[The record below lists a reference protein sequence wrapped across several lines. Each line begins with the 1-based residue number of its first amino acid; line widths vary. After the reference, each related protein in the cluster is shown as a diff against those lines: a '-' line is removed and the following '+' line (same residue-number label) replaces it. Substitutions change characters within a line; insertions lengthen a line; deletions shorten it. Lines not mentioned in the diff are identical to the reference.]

1 MSLDRGEL
9 RARLASDLPQGSFI
23 CRLDEVPA
31 AGGHVVRLTR
41 GGREISLVVLRQHEA
56 VRCFLNRCPHL
67 GSELASQDRHLYL
80 EPGVSLEC
88 NVHYAVFRWADGVC
102 VRGDCQ
108 GESLVGVPV
117 TVGEDGIRVGVWPR
131 DAHETSEGASP

>member
-1 MSLDRGEL
+1 MNPDRDAL
-9 RARLASDLPQGSFI
+9 RAGLASALPEGSFI

-31 AGGHVVRLTR
+31 VGGHVVRLSP
-41 GGREISLVVLRQHEA
+41 GAIEISLVVLRQHET

-67 GSELASQDRHLYL
+67 GSELARQDRHLYL
-80 EPGVSLEC
+80 QPGVSIEC
-88 NVHYAVFRWADGVC
+88 NVHCAVFRWADGVC

-117 TVGEDGIRVGVWPR
+117 TVAADGIRVGVWSR
-131 DAHETSEGASP
+131 DANDA